1 MMKKNNLPFLVGF
14 MYKIEHLNQSARNLN
29 SFTLNTYVSITDT
42 IRRRRFFPIQCEVG
56 LNASILFAVEI
67 AAIQ

>member
-1 MMKKNNLPFLVGF
+1 MLKAVFVYFHVQNRTFESKCEEFEFIAV
-14 MYKIEHLNQSARNLN
+14 
-29 SFTLNTYVSITDT
+29 TYVSITDT

-56 LNASILFAVEI
+56 LNTSILFAVEI